1 MIDLSTGTTCMI
13 RLVNG
18 KIVSGYPSS
27 VEYHEHYVRVRID
40 DMMYH
45 VPICDYN
52 EISGTAETIKELLK
66 KYGSRY

>member
-27 VEYHEHYVRVRID
+27 VEYLDNYVRVRIGD
-40 DMMYH
+40 IMYR
-45 VPICDYN
+45 VPICDFN
-52 EISGTAETIKELLK
+52 EISGTAEIIKELVK
-66 KYGSRY
+66 TS